1 MIRAMIGT
9 VAVLAGYAVVE
20 RSVDA
25 STGQGDACTPTDSY
39 TWLQPGEFVPL
50 RAEPAMGAPVVGRV
64 QARVS
69 GTDGART
76 IVRLSGSQGG
86 WARISTAHGEAQG
99 WMPADLLMVDA
110 RVSGPVDVRSRPG
123 VMGPKLASL
132 EGGEETF
139 RVLGCR
145 GAWLHVISAHTGDA
159 WIDRW
164 CAKEEGCRG

>member
-9 VAVLAGYAVVE
+9 VAVLAGFAVVE

-39 TWLQPGEFVPL
+39 TWLQQGEFVPL
-50 RAEPAMGAPVVGRV
+50 RAEPSMGAPVVGRV
-64 QARVS
+64 QARS
-69 GTDGART
+69 AEPDGARA
-76 IVRLSGSQGG
+76 VVSLSGSQGG
-86 WARISTAHGEAQG
+86 WARVTTGDGRSQG

-110 RVSGPVDVRSRPG
+110 RVNGPLNVQTHPG
-123 VMGPKLASL
+123 AMGRKLVTL
-132 EGGEETF
+132 EGEEEVF
-139 RVLGCR
+139 RILGCR
-145 GAWLHVISAHTGDA
+145 GAWLHVINARTGDA